1 MEIQDDRYV
10 DSDYYEDSDED
21 IDHNNY
27 KGIYF
32 EDEPGQKY
40 QDPVTGAHFEHEM
53 MVELLH

>member
-1 MEIQDDRYV
+1 MELQDDWYV
-10 DSDYYEDSDED
+10 DEDYYDDSEED

-40 QDPVTGAHFEHEM
+40 
-53 MVELLH
+53 